1 MTEPL
6 VSIIIPVG
14 PRHVEHC
21 RVAAASVA
29 RQSLG
34 HLCET
39 IVVADGGAD
48 VAPMPGVQL
57 LRSAG
62 ERRGPAVTRNRGI
75 AVARGQFLLFLDA
88 DDYLLPR
95 AVEQLLR
102 GYAAGRAGYVY
113 GNAYTLEPWH
123 LREQLQGQAG
133 VTVDEA
139 RGHLYVFRIAPAY
152 VQQTQASYNLHT
164 VTALVPAREVRRV
177 GGFDERVDA
186 WEDWTLWL
194 RLAIAGVCGERIS
207 DPVFVYRVYE
217 GARMTAFFKDRS
229 TMQPIYTLYQDSE
242 GRIPMA
248 SCCGGAPD
256 LARLAAGALAQAPAP
271 AALSVGSG
279 LLRVEYIGP
288 SRGAFTYDLSPS
300 RQIRLGNNEIDRYAD
315 VTEDEYAWLRQL
327 LEGDIRLVTLMDA
340 PGAPPEP
347 LAVLSDDAPALTSPA
362 TVAVKPP
369 KRARTQPLA
378 ERDL

>member
-1 MTEPL
+1 MSEPL

-29 RQSLG
+29 QQSLA

-39 IVVADGGAD
+39 IVVADGGAA

-57 LRSAG
+57 LASDG
-62 ERRGPAVTRNRGI
+62 QRRGPGVTRNRGI
-75 AVARGQFLLFLDA
+75 QAARGQFLLFLDA

-102 GYAAGRAGYVY
+102 GYATGRAGYIY

-123 LREQLQGQAG
+123 LREQLEGQPG
-133 VTVDEA
+133 VTVNAE
-139 RGHLYVFRIAPAY
+139 RNEIYVFRIAPSY

-177 GGFDERVDA
+177 GGFDTRVDA

-194 RLAIAGVCGERIS
+194 RLAIAGVCGDRIS
-207 DPVFVYRVYE
+207 DPVFMYRVYE
-217 GARMTAFFKDRS
+217 GERMTTFFRDRS
-229 TMQPIYTLYQDSE
+229 TMQPIYDLYRDSE

-248 SCCGGAPD
+248 SCCGGAAD
-256 LARLAAGALAQAPAP
+256 LARLAGDAVLQAPAP
-271 AALSVGSG
+271 AALAVGSG
-279 LLRVEYIGP
+279 LLRVEYVGP
-288 SRGAFTYDLSPS
+288 SRGAFTYDLSPG

-315 VTEDEYAWLRQL
+315 VSEAEYQWLRER
-327 LEGDIRLVTLMDA
+327 LEGDIRLVTLADKA
-340 PGAPPEP
+340 TPPPAP
-347 LAVLSDDAPALTSPA
+347 LAVLEQDVPALTSSA
-362 TVAVKPP
+362 AVAVKPT

-378 ERDL
+378 ERDQ